1 MAKNKMKTH
10 KATRKVLTIRPGGT
24 ISYKQSGRNHQQYK
38 KADSKTIRQKRKLNT
53 LSKGDRNRLKSV
65 I

>member
-1 MAKNKMKTH
+1 MKKH
-10 KATRKVLTIRPGGT
+10 KATGKVLTVRPGGT

-38 KADSKTIRQKRKLNT
+38 KASSKTARQKRKLET
-53 LSKGDRNRLKSV
+53 LSKGDYNRLKSV